1 MAKTLRR
8 PKTQTQK
15 VNNPRRGEIYR
26 CSFDPTVGH
35 EIRKTRPALVI
46 QNDVG
51 NRYSP
56 LTIVAAIT
64 STLSPVTYPVEVI
77 VEPSISNGLEARSSI
92 RLDQIRTVDRQR
104 LVKRLGVMDAAT
116 MAKVDEALKI
126 SLGLVSL

>member
-1 MAKTLRR
+1 MAKDPVR
-8 PKTQTQK
+8 PKSQK
-15 VNNPRRGEIYR
+15 QEVAFPRRGEIYL

-35 EIRKTRPALVI
+35 EIKKTRPALVI

-64 STLSPVTYPVEVI
+64 STVSPVPYPVEVI
-77 VEPSISNGLEARSSI
+77 IEPIATNGLEVRSSI

-104 LVKRLGVMDAAT
+104 LVRLLGVVDSSI
-116 MAKVDEALKI
+116 MARVDEAIKI
-126 SLGLVSL
+126 SLGLIRI